1 MNGWVWLLAL
11 LTASLGGLRLLG
23 LRGPYLT
30 LAGAALFFGCAG
42 YALQGSPGLAGSGR
56 AERQS
61 EPPMLLS
68 GMRQA
73 FFGQF
78 TSDEA
83 WLRLSDSLASR
94 GRTEDSVGAVRAGLR
109 AHPESAVLW
118 VGLGN
123 ALVEHAG
130 SLTPASEYA
139 FQRAAELAPGH
150 PAPPFFMGLAL
161 ARSGDGQGALA
172 LWQQILRNAP
182 AEAEWRPMVEDAVMA
197 LSPPPQERTSR
208 PARTEG

>member
-11 LTASLGGLRLLG
+11 LAVSLAGLRLLG

-30 LAGAALFFGCAG
+30 LAAAALFFGCAG
-42 YALQGSPGLAGSGR
+42 YALQGSPGLAGSAR
-56 AERQS
+56 AERQT
-61 EPPMLLS
+61 EPPMLLADL
-68 GMRQA
+68 RQA

-83 WLRLSDSLASR
+83 WLRMSDALARR
-94 GRTEDSVGAVRAGLR
+94 GKTEESVGAIRAGLR
-109 AHPESAVLW
+109 EHPDSAVLW

-123 ALVEHAG
+123 ALVEHVG

-139 FQRAAELAPGH
+139 FQRAEQLAPGH

-161 ARSGDGQGALA
+161 ARSGDGQSALA
-172 LWQQILRNAP
+172 LWKQILRNAP

-197 LSPPPQERTSR
+197 LSPPQQGRD
-208 PARTEG
+208 